1 MQMSTFG
8 IVSTGHH
15 LVAFIFVAVNLGTA
29 VRLMCYRR
37 KGAKYRLG
45 MSVIAYLMVVFTGGQ
60 GLDVLIRQGQ
70 LGNWVGCV
78 SLWQLG
84 IAVLLAILVF
94 RAHGNVAAI
103 GKPTRARVR

>member
-1 MQMSTFG
+1 MQSSAIAFSMG
-8 IVSTGHH
+8 GHH

-29 VRLMCYRR
+29 GRLICYRR
-37 KGAKYRLG
+37 KCARYRPG
-45 MSVIAYLMVVFTGGQ
+45 MSAIAYLLAVFTGGQ

-70 LGNWVGCV
+70 YGPWAGGV

-94 RAHGNVAAI
+94 RARGNVAAI
-103 GKPTRARVR
+103 GKPARAQLR